1 MGEEVMASLEKVS
14 RQYRGKMASGYDEKR
29 LRQKRW
35 HEENRI
41 VEEMLTS
48 IKLPGDLIDCPVG
61 TGRFLPM
68 YDKMKIT
75 GVGIDS
81 SEEMLSVART
91 KLSRKQKTTFAI
103 EQGSADKLR
112 FLDREFRTC
121 VCVRFFNL
129 VEPDAL
135 KKCFAELSRVTSE
148 HMICTVRLGEEY
160 YSNSAMATHEERAW
174 WRMVKKHGWQV
185 VRDETEPFVKGWN
198 LMHLRKP

>member
-29 LRQKRW
+29 LKQKRW

-41 VEEMLTS
+41 VEEML
-48 IKLPGDLIDCPVG
+48 KGLVKPRRLLDCPVG
-61 TGRFLPM
+61 TGRFLGL
-68 YDKMKIT
+68 YKKLHIH

-81 SEEMLSVART
+81 SEEMLAVART
-91 KLSRKQKTTFAI
+91 KKPRDFPLIR
-103 EQGSADKLR
+103 GSADKLDNKTND
-112 FLDREFRTC
+112 FDTC

-129 VEPDAL
+129 IEPDAL

-185 VRDETEPFVKGWN
+185 VRNETEPFVKGWN
-198 LMHLRKP
+198 LMHLRKS